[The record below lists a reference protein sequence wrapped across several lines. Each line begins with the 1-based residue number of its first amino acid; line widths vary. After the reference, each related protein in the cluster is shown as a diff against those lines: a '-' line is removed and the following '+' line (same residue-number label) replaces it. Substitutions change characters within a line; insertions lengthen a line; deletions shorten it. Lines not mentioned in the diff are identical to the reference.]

1 MKTICFRWAVF
12 VGAFAIC
19 AAAFGQSEQPK
30 PNNTPK
36 SRNADNWDEVC
47 RDFDR
52 AFKNLGRQLSD
63 EQTWAEV
70 GRELSEAGREADRAL
85 RNATRDW
92 DSRWDA
98 NGRFDVERVKKFS
111 RSFRL
116 GANQQFSVENKFG
129 KVHVNTWDKP
139 EATVDVVMTARSSNE
154 TKAQTL
160 LDRISIVVEEKAG
173 NEISVK
179 TQIESLNNWGN
190 GKQSFEINYTVNVP
204 RNSPLRIKNSFGD
217 TYVAETNGRA
227 DLQASYGSLKADRLN
242 HADNTVKVA
251 FGNGRIGYCKSG
263 ELKVSYSD
271 FEVTEGGNLEIES
284 SFSELQVR
292 NAQSAVVKARYGSV
306 DLGTDGRAFK
316 RFDVDGSFSDID
328 LRLPPNFGFDFD
340 VKVSFAD
347 VDLRENNARFATVEK
362 SGNSKTYV
370 GTCGKTATGSIRV
383 NSKYGNVDFKERD

>member
-1 MKTICFRWAVF
+1 M
-12 VGAFAIC
+12 
-19 AAAFGQSEQPK
+19 
-30 PNNTPK
+30 
-36 SRNADNWDEVC
+36 
-47 RDFDR
+47 
-52 AFKNLGRQLSD
+52 
-63 EQTWAEV
+63 WAEV

-92 DSRWDA
+92 DGRRDA

-217 TYVAETNGRA
+217 TYVGELNGRA
-227 DLQASYGSLKADRLN
+227 DLQASYGSLKTDRLN
-242 HADNTVKVA
+242 HGDNTVKVA
-251 FGNGRIGYCKSG
+251 FGNGRISYCKSG

-271 FEVTEGGNLEIES
+271 FEVTEGGSLEIES

-292 NAQSAVVKARYGSV
+292 NVQSATVKARYGSV

-370 GTCGKTATGSIRV
+370 GTCGKVPTGSIRV